1 MKNKTILAVDPGASG
16 GLAFSFCFGSV
27 MVAAKKMPE
36 TEGDI
41 LELISGWVENSRTD
55 GFETIAY
62 VELVPI
68 GMPGKG
74 AAMAKLNANAAF
86 IRGCLMA
93 LAVRMILVRPVE
105 WQSFFNLG
113 KRNGCV
119 SDSQWKNKLKSEAQR
134 RFPGI
139 KVTLDTADALLLLE
153 YAKQI
158 KEECA

>member
-1 MKNKTILAVDPGASG
+1 MKTLITIDPGASG
-16 GLAFSFCFGSV
+16 GIAVHQNG
-27 MVAAKKMPE
+27 ATIPHKMPE
-36 TEGDI
+36 TEGSI
-41 LELISGWVENSRTD
+41 LELLKETVQQSRLE
-55 GFETIAY
+55 GSEVNAF

-93 LAVRMILVRPVE
+93 LQVRMILVRPVE

-113 KRNGCV
+113 KRSGCK

-134 RFPGI
+134 RFPQI

-153 YAKQI
+153 YV
-158 KEECA
+158 KEQEL